1 MKNDTSLASAEAG
14 RVEMR
19 EKETDGY
26 GRGGYCHLL
35 LLRSPLEM
43 DSLIFPHLRGT
54 FVAADITTMCHSGSG
69 LS

>member
-1 MKNDTSLASAEAG
+1 MTPRLSG
-14 RVEMR
+14 RGGRDER

-26 GRGGYCHLL
+26 GRGGYCHLLLL

-54 FVAADITTMCHSGSG
+54 FVAADITTVCHSGSG

>member
-1 MKNDTSLASAEAG
+1 
-14 RVEMR
+14 MR

-26 GRGGYCHLL
+26 GYCHLLLL

-54 FVAADITTMCHSGSG
+54 FVAADITTVCHSGSG
-69 LS
+69 KS